1 MSRRSI
7 ERRCGRAAGAV
18 ATGVVAAT
26 LVLAPTDAE
35 ALGSYDSKLET
46 GSAIALAVVGGVTF
60 IPVTFAI
67 MDPPLTAQRIT
78 GKSLVLAGS
87 LTALAFCVYYFASD
101 DPLWVPHALGW
112 GIGGGLVLTGFIVWL
127 TDDTVEEAAPATQ
140 EGTSAGAAPA
150 EPDGSDPEG
159 TGSPPLPGEGR
170 GAGEALP
177 PVPLDRSGPPGYVS
191 FAPLALPGGGG
202 LLLAGAW

>member
-1 MSRRSI
+1 MIRRSI
-7 ERRCGRAAGAV
+7 ERRCGRAAGVV
-18 ATGVVAAT
+18 AAGVVAVT
-26 LVLAPTDAE
+26 LVLAPADAE
-35 ALGSYDSKLET
+35 ALGSYGSKLET
-46 GSAIALAVVGGVTF
+46 GSAIALAVFGGVTF

-127 TDDTVEEAAPATQ
+127 TDDTVEETAPAAEAGAGTDAAP
-140 EGTSAGAAPA
+140 
-150 EPDGSDPEG
+150 PDGGDPEG
-159 TGSPPLPGEGR
+159 AGSPPLPGEGR
-170 GAGEALP
+170 GADQALP
-177 PVPLDRSGPPGYVS
+177 PPVLDRNGPSGSVGL
-191 FAPLALPGGGG
+191 APLVLPGGGG
-202 LLLAGAW
+202 LLRAGAW